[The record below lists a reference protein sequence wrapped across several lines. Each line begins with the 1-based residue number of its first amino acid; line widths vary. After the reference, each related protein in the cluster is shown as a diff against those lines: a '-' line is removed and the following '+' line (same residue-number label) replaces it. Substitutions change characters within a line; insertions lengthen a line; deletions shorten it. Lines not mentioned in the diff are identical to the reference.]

1 MILGGHFDVS
11 AKDKRI
17 TELEDIL
24 NQPNIWNDNVYA
36 SKVNSELINLKKELS
51 DLKKASSIVSG
62 LKDLMELVSLDD
74 SLKDDLEAEFL
85 TAEKLVEELEVA
97 TLLNG
102 PYDNL
107 NCFLEIHPGAG
118 GTEAMDWASML
129 LRMYERF
136 CEANGYKYEVIDF
149 LKGEEAGVK
158 SVTLRISG
166 NMSYGYFKGEK
177 GVHRLVRISPF
188 DSNKR
193 RHTSFASVTVVPE
206 FDKVS
211 DIEIKDEDLKI
222 DVFHSSGAGG
232 QSVNTSDSA
241 VRITHLPTKIVVSC
255 QVERSQLRNK
265 ERAMEMLKSKLYQLE
280 VEKKEAELN
289 KEKGISDSIN
299 FGSQIRN
306 YVLEPYTLVKDLR
319 SGYEK
324 QDTIEDILGIIIP
337 ETRDMF
343 ACEMIATKAVSIA
356 QERIQAL
363 EHMGFCL
370 SEEAL
375 IGHDE
380 TKYNSYYV
388 REV

>member
-1 MILGGHFDVS
+1 MDES
-11 AKDKRI
+11 
-17 TELEDIL
+17 L
-24 NQPNIWNDNVYA
+24 N
-36 SKVNSELINLKKELS
+36 
-51 DLKKASSIVSG
+51 
-62 LKDLMELVSLDD
+62 
-74 SLKDDLEAEFL
+74 DDLENEL
-85 TAEKLVEELEVA
+85 SNTEKLVEELEIA
-97 TLLNG
+97 TLLSG

-136 CEANGYKYEVIDF
+136 CEANGYKYEIIDF

-158 SVTLRISG
+158 SVTLKISG

-177 GVHRLVRISPF
+177 GVNRLVRISPF
-188 DSNKR
+188 DANKR

-211 DIEIKDEDLKI
+211 DIEINDEDLKI

-241 VRITHLPTKIVVSC
+241 VRITHLPTKTVVSC

-289 KEKGISDSIN
+289 KEKGLSDSIN

-319 SGYEK
+319 SGYETSQAFK
-324 QDTIEDILGIIIP
+324 ILDGNLMPIM
-337 ETRDMF
+337 ESVLK
-343 ACEMIATKAVSIA
+343 TKAN
-356 QERIQAL
+356 
-363 EHMGFCL
+363 
-370 SEEAL
+370 
-375 IGHDE
+375 
-380 TKYNSYYV
+380 K
-388 REV
+388 